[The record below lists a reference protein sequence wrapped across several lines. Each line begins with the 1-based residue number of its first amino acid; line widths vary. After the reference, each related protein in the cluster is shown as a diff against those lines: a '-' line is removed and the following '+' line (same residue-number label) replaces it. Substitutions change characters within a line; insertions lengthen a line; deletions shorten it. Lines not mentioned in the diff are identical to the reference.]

1 MNHEKSLELTKR
13 FDEVYA
19 VPHSNFRAVKAPG
32 GYRLF
37 VSRAKGARI
46 WDVDGNEYID
56 YINSFGPAMLGYGD
70 PEYTAALKKH
80 IDEEATVYVSGF
92 IFTEADV
99 SLAEKVIKYVPCADM
114 FKLSLSGSE
123 SVQAAVRL
131 ARAYTKKDVVLRFK
145 GHYHGWFDNVVGGVV
160 DLTAERPLPVQTPS
174 DSAFTPGRSPW
185 ANNESFLLPWNDF
198 EALESVVEKYHEE
211 IAMVHFEGIVGNY
224 FSLKPKPGFV
234 EKIRELCDK
243 YNIVMGMDE
252 IITGFRVGLGGAQE
266 YLGVTPDLC
275 TFGKAMA
282 CGAPMSG
289 VAGKHKLMMC
299 YREEQVIA
307 GGTFNGWALGVK
319 AADTALTLLAKND
332 GEGYKTM
339 ALRQKELTDG
349 LLGLSQKHGVPFSI
363 SQAPGLFHVIMGVED
378 KGQIFYDQSDLADYD
393 AALNQRFWEAL
404 QEEGI
409 LIPFINRWYVN
420 FAHTTQDIAETLER
434 TESALKKIK

>member
-1 MNHEKSLELTKR
+1 
-13 FDEVYA
+13 
-19 VPHSNFRAVKAPG
+19 
-32 GYRLF
+32 
-37 VSRAKGARI
+37 
-46 WDVDGNEYID
+46 
-56 YINSFGPAMLGYGD
+56 
-70 PEYTAALKKH
+70 
-80 IDEEATVYVSGF
+80 
-92 IFTEADV
+92 
-99 SLAEKVIKYVPCADM
+99 VIKYVPCAEM

-393 AALNQRFWEAL
+393 ADLNQRFWEAL